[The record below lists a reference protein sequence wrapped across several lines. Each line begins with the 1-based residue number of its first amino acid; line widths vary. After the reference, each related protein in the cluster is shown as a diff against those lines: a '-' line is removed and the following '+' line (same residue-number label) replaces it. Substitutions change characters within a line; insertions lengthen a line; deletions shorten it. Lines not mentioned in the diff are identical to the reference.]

1 MVGRDV
7 GGCKACDDK
16 VSNFLFIFYQQYI
29 HLAILT
35 DDDPLI
41 MQLLTCNNLG
51 GLCPKAM
58 I

>member
-16 VSNFLFIFYQQYI
+16 VSNFLFIFYEQYV
-29 HLAILT
+29 HVVILT
-35 DDDPLI
+35 DEGLLTV
-41 MQLLTCNNLG
+41 QLLTCNNLRRHRV
-51 GLCPKAM
+51 KAM